1 MKLNLGKNIMKSRI
15 PLYIFVF
22 LFSLFFLTGC
32 TSEENIAISEGLVE
46 EGLELYE
53 ERYYTKALD
62 KFVEALEKYP
72 SNFQAYVGLTDV
84 LLDKGWL
91 DEAEDLANEASIRV
105 NGSEAAT
112 IYSMV
117 GGKYYGEGQY
127 EKAKE
132 MYEKAVNYDGE
143 YEESRIGFAQPNIQL
158 GEISA
163 ARKALGNKG
172 ESDEFLLLSS
182 FLTLDDWEEGLK
194 KVREIKDDELRKRLE
209 EIHEIVDDDAL
220 YKNTSLAGEYINAG
234 YPFLA
239 IELLNKQSD
248 DIEQYPDGQYFL
260 GKAYLDYGDYES
272 AIEKLNMA
280 IMLDM
285 DDDDLYVN
293 LARAYA
299 FGDDIE
305 KALETY
311 EIILSPSVAD
321 IVGEYVNV
329 LLENDM
335 TNRAERTLKSL
346 LEDEDSFKLNI
357 LLMKVHYE
365 QNELISMGEILEK
378 LDEKTN
384 LSQSETRDLTRYKL
398 LHAVEDIENISEIE
412 VLIERF
418 SVFDRFNPELYLFTG
433 KLLKHQEENE
443 EAQEAFERAIELD
456 LEGNITDE
464 AKDLLASMD

>member
-1 MKLNLGKNIMKSRI
+1 MKSRI

-32 TSEENIAISEGLVE
+32 TSKENVSISEGLVE

-72 SNFQAYVGLTDV
+72 SNFEAYVGLTDV
-84 LLDKGWL
+84 LLDKSWL
-91 DEAEDLANEASIRV
+91 GEAEDLANEASVRV
-105 NGSEAAT
+105 SGNEAAA
-112 IYSMV
+112 IFSMV
-117 GGKYYGEGQY
+117 GEGYYNDGQY

-132 MYEKAVNYDGE
+132 MYEKAVDYDGG
-143 YEESRIGFAQPNIQL
+143 YEEGKIGLSKSHVQL
-158 GEISA
+158 GEVNA
-163 ARKALGNKG
+163 ARKALGGKG
-172 ESDEFLLLSS
+172 DSDEFLRLYS
-182 FLTLDDWEEGLK
+182 FLTLDDWEEGFK
-194 KVREIKDDELRKRLE
+194 KAREIKDDDLRGRLE
-209 EIHEIVDDDAL
+209 EIYEIDDDDAL

-239 IELLNKQSD
+239 IELLGMQSD

-260 GKAYLDYGDYES
+260 GKAYLDYGDYEK
-272 AIEKLNMA
+272 AIEKFNMA
-280 IMLDM
+280 MLLDM

-299 FGDDIE
+299 FSNDIE

-311 EIILSPSVAD
+311 EAILSPSAAE
-321 IVGEYVNV
+321 IVEEYVNV

-335 TNRAERTLKSL
+335 TNRAERTLKNL

-357 LLMKVHYE
+357 LLIKVHYE
-365 QNELISMGEILEK
+365 QNELISMGEILEE
-378 LDEKTN
+378 LEKETN
-384 LSQSETRDLTRYKL
+384 LSQAETKDLTRYKL
-398 LHAVEDIENISEIE
+398 LHALEDIENVSEIE
-412 VLIERF
+412 GLIERF

-433 KLLKHQEENE
+433 KLLKHREENE
-443 EAQEAFERAIELD
+443 EALEAFERAIELD

-464 AKDLLASMD
+464 ARDLLASMD